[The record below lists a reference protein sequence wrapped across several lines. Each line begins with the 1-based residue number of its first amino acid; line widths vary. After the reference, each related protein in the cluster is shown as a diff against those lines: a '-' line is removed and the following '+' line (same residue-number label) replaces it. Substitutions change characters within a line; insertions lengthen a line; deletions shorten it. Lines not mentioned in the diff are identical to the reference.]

1 VPVLRFGVATADHQ
15 CEAYDG
21 SDDIRDV
28 WERVRG
34 LVPRGRATDFWNRY
48 REDVQ
53 LAHDMGCTVFRLSLS
68 WARLEPQPGVWD
80 DDAFAHYRD
89 VLQVIHDAGMS
100 AMVTLVHNTWPLH
113 VQAAG
118 HGAGPLDSAF
128 PDRVARYAQEVAH
141 RLGDLIEDYI
151 TLNEPNQ
158 LVYGWIKGFWMGAY
172 AMPPGQPPY
181 QTGDEQM
188 DDVLILIPNLFRA
201 HAKAR
206 AAIRAIHPSARV
218 GTNPLVLGLPQWLQ
232 RWIDRNATHLK
243 SPEDAKRQAARIAQS
258 PFAEGGRVDCSIA
271 QITMTM
277 QREQHAFFS
286 EAYYKTYLAAL
297 HADSLTLLPEAQTW
311 RGSVGV
317 VSQTHTADI
326 VGGWF
331 PAATVRY
338 FSSLGDAVDALRTG
352 TLDCVFDDEISLHQY
367 ATDGLT
373 LAQLPHS
380 EQYFAVAMALGSRTL
395 LNVIDRAIRKLRH
408 DGSDGPGGRN
418 RKTVADIGR
427 EDDAQRD
434 ATTPVPTMD
443 RSIQRIRRRGKL
455 RVGIHPDVAGLCKKV
470 ESATSPAERYTG
482 LEPQLA
488 RAIAQAIFGDPN
500 RVEFVEVGGTQRLRA
515 THSWLHA
522 LFSLRKSF
530 AIFGTLLGTN
540 WWNLGMAGRLP
551 AFLCPPECVETL
563 DFVGLDYYW
572 GVPSIWPSELHRLSA
587 AADFQYAD
595 APVWPSALDTIL
607 AEATREFPNLPIV
620 IVENGCVVKAA
631 GFSRA
636 DYLRAHVEQVR
647 RAVERGAPVDAY
659 LCWSITSNREWG
671 LPFDDGSD
679 FGLYHIDLDTD
690 PELKRTPTESS
701 RAYAELIDIQRSKA

>member
-1 VPVLRFGVATADHQ
+1 MPTLRFGVATADHQ

-28 WERVRG
+28 WERVRK

-48 REDVQ
+48 REDVE
-53 LAHDMGCTVFRLSLS
+53 LARGMGCTVFRLSLS
-68 WARLEPQPGVWD
+68 WARLEPQPGEWD

-89 VLQVIHDAGMS
+89 VLQAIHDAGMS

-128 PDRVARYAQEVAH
+128 PDRIARYAQEVAH

-181 QTGDEQM
+181 QSGDEQM

-206 AAIRAIHPSARV
+206 AAIRAIHPNARV

-243 SPEDAKRQAARIAQS
+243 SPQDVKRQAALIAQS

-271 QITMTM
+271 QITMTL

-286 EAYYKTYLAAL
+286 EPYYKTYLAAL
-297 HADSLTLLPEAQTW
+297 HAESLTVLPEPQTW

-338 FSSLGDAVDALRTG
+338 FSSLGDAVDALRAG
-352 TLDCVFDDEISLHQY
+352 TLDCVFDDAISLQQY

-373 LAQLPHS
+373 LARLPHS

-427 EDDAQRD
+427 EDDAQCD
-434 ATTPVPTMD
+434 ATTAVPTMD

-455 RVGIHPDVAGLCKKV
+455 RVGVHPGVAGLCEKV
-470 ESATSPAERYTG
+470 ESATSAAERYSG
-482 LEPQLA
+482 SEPQLA

-500 RVEFVEVGGTQRLRA
+500 RVEFVEVGGAQRLRA

-540 WWNLGMAGRLP
+540 WWNLGMAGKLP
-551 AFLCPPECVETL
+551 AFLCPSECVGTL

-572 GVPSIWPSELHRLSA
+572 GVASFWPSELHRLSA

-595 APVWPSALDTIL
+595 APVWPSALDAIL
-607 AEATREFPNLPIV
+607 AEATREFPGKPIV

-679 FGLYHIDLDTD
+679 FGLYRIDLDSD

-701 RAYAELIDIQRSKA
+701 RTYAELIDFQRPTA